1 MSNSL
6 FSLNSAAISFFFEL
20 PVEQLFWDAYQGRA
34 RYLRRHVAHHL
45 LGPQELQELLAQP
58 PRHHLLPPLPLNRR
72 QGHAVLLGSGVHH
85 RILGDA
91 DAAVPH
97 MAAWRAISSPFASAD
112 LGLSRLFL
120 FFDLFSFFDSFS
132 GLWGCLVM
140 PTPHLTPSP
149 GTCSSSSSI
158 IFINSERDRG
168 IPSDLTPLD
177 IPLETLDMLRQRRVR
192 GWERIP

>member
-1 MSNSL
+1 
-6 FSLNSAAISFFFEL
+6 
-20 PVEQLFWDAYQGRA
+20 
-34 RYLRRHVAHHL
+34 
-45 LGPQELQELLAQP
+45 
-58 PRHHLLPPLPLNRR
+58 
-72 QGHAVLLGSGVHH
+72 
-85 RILGDA
+85 
-91 DAAVPH
+91 

-177 IPLETLDMLRQRRVR
+177 IPLETLDMLRRRRRRVRGREGNPKFMETPSPGTCSSSSSRSFIHSRTDNGIPSDLTPLDIPLETLDMLRRRRVR